1 MIATGGYGGHRT
13 EDNNESSIQIWDA
26 KTGELVA
33 TLKGHIYMVSC
44 LAWTPDGKMLIS
56 GSSPTPTISGRRV
69 VVCKKRPG
77 TCKRMPL
84 RSVVL
89 AARCFGCYVVMP
101 FAVKLPCRSPRA
113 LAEHFCPPE
122 LVPHDHFDYPVYY
135 DALYYPQYH
144 TSHFETPQTFCSW
157 LLQCLQTHHVSCPS
171 CSSPF
176 VGCVTFNGMS
186 VVISRNNAST
196 FLSLRE
202 IECPGYRHCMIL
214 GPLAMRH
221 SSSVASSI
229 ASRLEQ
235 CPPWLYY
242 ADSTIEHNLA
252 ALSVP
257 VLKQCAVALPGTKVQ
272 RGSKAVLV
280 RAILQSFQTARSE
293 FTGLSCACATS
304 RLHDVQLPSSY
315 VAEVLRRPPP
325 AAYAVHPCPVS
336 PIPWTSLSTEE
347 LVRRLLKLSVDTLTN
362 SIHLLPLFGRPAINS
377 RSRAKM
383 CNGLVC
389 HVRERALYLQAVGS
403 HVLSAIWLSY
413 FPFEHPFAHPDSHYI
428 LTVLEV
434 EYGPDVVR
442 SLSQEVQSPANR
454 LKMMR
459 REQRNIHLREE
470 VQLSLQR
477 QQQWPVLVPN
487 ETVLASLNRYY
498 EASRWSAT
506 SSMRSLCTTT
516 AGVTTP

>member
-1 MIATGGYGGHRT
+1 MPNVSMEVLHISYLNEKILPDEIQASSFQYRLASDARVKYGLT
-13 EDNNESSIQIWDA
+13 FMKSVQTQANE
-26 KTGELVA
+26 
-33 TLKGHIYMVSC
+33 
-44 LAWTPDGKMLIS
+44 
-56 GSSPTPTISGRRV
+56 SSPTPTISGRRV

-89 AARCFGCYVVMP
+89 AGRLLSNFRAALLERLLSTSVLLNLFLTTTLTIP
-101 FAVKLPCRSPRA
+101 FIMMLFITPNTTPLTLKHPKLFAPGSCNVFKPIMYRA
-113 LAEHFCPPE
+113 LLARPP
-122 LVPHDHFDYPVYY
+122 F
-135 DALYYPQYH
+135 
-144 TSHFETPQTFCSW
+144 
-157 LLQCLQTHHVSCPS
+157 
-171 CSSPF
+171 
-176 VGCVTFNGMS
+176 
-186 VVISRNNAST
+186 
-196 FLSLRE
+196 
-202 IECPGYRHCMIL
+202 
-214 GPLAMRH
+214 
-221 SSSVASSI
+221 
-229 ASRLEQ
+229 
-235 CPPWLYY
+235 
-242 ADSTIEHNLA
+242 TIEHNLA

-325 AAYAVHPCPVS
+325 AAYAVHPCLVS

-362 SIHLLPLFGRPAINS
+362 SIHLLPLFRRPAINS

-383 CNGLVC
+383 CNGL
-389 HVRERALYLQAVGS
+389 AVGS

-487 ETVLASLNRYY
+487 ET
-498 EASRWSAT
+498 
-506 SSMRSLCTTT
+506 
-516 AGVTTP
+516 